1 VSRCAAILP
10 LLLLLPGCA
19 TLARSATTRFAED
32 LSNAILDQN
41 DVATVR
47 DGAPA
52 PICWPWTV

>member
-47 DGAPA
+47 DGAPS
-52 PICWPWTV
+52 PW